1 MPPVPPADPAAFA
14 IGRWHVDPAL
24 DTLSLDGRTVKLE
37 PRAMRLIVA
46 LAQRPGAVLSAAELL
61 DTVWPGLVV
70 TGQSLYQAIGEL
82 RAVLRA
88 DAATGDFI
96 VTVPRKGYR
105 LVAPVSMP
113 STASRTPNSAAAAP
127 ASTTRS
133 IAVLPFHDL
142 GLPTDLTFLRETL
155 LAGLVL
161 ELSRQPGLLTIAR
174 GTMLSYM
181 HSPMAPMQVA
191 GELGVRY
198 VVDGTLAV
206 RDGQLAIGCELIDAA
221 SGAVVT
227 SDAIELAIELRREV
241 ARHVVGRL
249 ARALRMD
256 LLEHASR
263 GVDAAARLPALDFAM
278 RAWVELYCRP
288 QSRETNERAW
298 VWAAEALRLDASIAA
313 AWNAVAYCEWRAAQY
328 GWHAKDWADLLADA
342 VDHAQRAVSLDPS
355 DPDAH
360 YTLGL
365 SSYTSGEV
373 TRAEATLRHC
383 LQISASYAP
392 ACGLL
397 GMVRAV
403 LGHPEETADWC
414 ARAHALSPLEPLR
427 AIWHWSEACALSM
440 LGREAE
446 ALDRATRGIAANP
459 DYPNNHII
467 ASVAA
472 WRLGSHDAAV
482 RHVAALRGSSLRSIE
497 RLRRMLPPMR
507 VEPWATSFLA
517 DLRAAGLPER

>member
-1 MPPVPPADPAAFA
+1 MPSVPIADPAALV

-37 PRAMRLIVA
+37 PRAMRLLAA
-46 LAQRPGAVLSAAELL
+46 LARRPGAVFSTADLL

-82 RAVLRA
+82 RSVLRA

-105 LVAPVSMP
+105 LVAPVSAP
-113 STASRTPNSAAAAP
+113 SAAASS
-127 ASTTRS
+127 ASVANALPSSATRS
-133 IAVLPFHDL
+133 IAVLPFRDL
-142 GLPTDLTFLRETL
+142 GLPPDLTFLRETL
-155 LAGLVL
+155 LAGLVQ
-161 ELSRQPGLLTIAR
+161 ELSRQPGLVTIAR

-181 HSPMAPMQVA
+181 RAPAAPLRVA

-206 RDGQLAIGCELIDAA
+206 RDGQFAIACELIDAA

-227 SDAIELAIELRREV
+227 SDAIELPVEMRREL
-241 ARHVVGRL
+241 ARRVVGRL

-263 GVDAAARLPALDFAM
+263 GVDAAERLPALDFAM

-288 QSRETNERAW
+288 QSRETNDRAW
-298 VWAAEALRLDASIAA
+298 AWAAEAIRLDASIAA

-328 GWHAKDWADLLADA
+328 GWHAKEWADLLTDA
-342 VDHAQRAVSLDPS
+342 VDHAQRAASLDPS

-365 SSYTSGEV
+365 ASYTCGEIA
-373 TRAEATLRHC
+373 RAEATLRHC

-392 ACGLL
+392 AYGLL
-397 GMVRAV
+397 GLVRAV

-414 ARAHALSPLEPLR
+414 TRAHALSPLEPLR
-427 AIWHWSEACALSM
+427 AVWYWSEACALSM
-440 LGREAE
+440 LGREAD
-446 ALDRATRGIAANP
+446 ALDRANSGIAANP
-459 DYPNNHII
+459 DYPNNRVV
-467 ASVAA
+467 AGAAA
-472 WRLGSHDAAV
+472 WRLGSREAAV
-482 RHVAALRGSSLRSIE
+482 RHVAALRNSSLRSIE
-497 RLRRMLPPMR
+497 RLRLRLPPMR

-517 DLRAAGLPER
+517 DLRAAGMPER